1 MKYSVKINASF
12 NVKQGSTGY
21 NCHCHY
27 NQQINKIIL
36 LEITNETKNK
46 WKGTFN
52 LKNLYSMW
60 NKVLLVST
68 CNCHDNQLI
77 EYLKNDVNK
86 KKKKKALLNEKKTSF
101 YLFLVVIVTI
111 INE

>member
-36 LEITNETKNK
+36 LEITNKTKNK

-52 LKNLYSMW
+52 LKKSLFNV
-60 NKVLLVST
+60 K
-68 CNCHDNQLI
+68 QGFI
-77 EYLKNDVNK
+77 G
-86 KKKKKALLNEKKTSF
+86 F
-101 YLFLVVIVTI
+101 YL
-111 INE
+111 